1 MYNTD
6 VKVFFFNKFIKCKRQ
21 VKKKYIKYRGVEM
34 VCRVKPVKVKFTEN
48 E

>member
-6 VKVFFFNKFIKCKRQ
+6 VKVFFLINLLSAKGKS
-21 VKKKYIKYRGVEM
+21 KKKYIKYRGVEM